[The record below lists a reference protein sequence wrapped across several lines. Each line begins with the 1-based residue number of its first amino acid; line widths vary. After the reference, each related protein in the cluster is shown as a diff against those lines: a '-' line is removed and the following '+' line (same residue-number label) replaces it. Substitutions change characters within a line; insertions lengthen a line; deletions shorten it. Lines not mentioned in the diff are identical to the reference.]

1 MHVCVCVCVRIPEEK
16 ICSRSSLKETK
27 SFSEAPVET
36 LAEEVSD
43 NIEAGGWDGQAVSS
57 DHDPDA
63 SRDLIML
70 HRTSLI
76 SRMEWLC

>member
-1 MHVCVCVCVRIPEEK
+1 MRTLEEK
-16 ICSRSSLKETK
+16 ICSRSSLKETR

-36 LAEEVSD
+36 LTEEEVFD

-57 DHDPDA
+57 DRDPDA
-63 SRDLIML
+63 PRDLITV